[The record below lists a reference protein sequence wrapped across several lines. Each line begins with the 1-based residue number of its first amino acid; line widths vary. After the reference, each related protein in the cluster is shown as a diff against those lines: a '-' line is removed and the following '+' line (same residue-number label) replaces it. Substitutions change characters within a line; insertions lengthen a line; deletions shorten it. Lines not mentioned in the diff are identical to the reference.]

1 MFCHHIYECVT
12 YNLWHFWK
20 VKKSSQDVE
29 QNKEQNLSCNAV
41 HRVKSL
47 LTFLLIDFNKTWK
60 KTPALVFCWQI
71 QDKNK
76 LGGNR
81 RLVSCKQSGNW
92 QRTTIDSI
100 SEDVPSSKSLR
111 CPSCP
116 CAGHGE
122 CDQVSDNCKRSPN
135 LEEDVIA
142 GFLQVDLGLGLA
154 IIGWEEA
161 EEYFGII
168 LTLLPQFFRSL
179 SPISLHRTLIAVCR
193 QS

>member
-1 MFCHHIYECVT
+1 METDALY
-12 YNLWHFWK
+12 
-20 VKKSSQDVE
+20 
-29 QNKEQNLSCNAV
+29 
-41 HRVKSL
+41 
-47 LTFLLIDFNKTWK
+47 LI
-60 KTPALVFCWQI
+60 
-71 QDKNK
+71 
-76 LGGNR
+76 
-81 RLVSCKQSGNW
+81 SCKQSGNW

-179 SPISLHRTLIAVCR
+179 SPISLHRILIAVCR